1 MYVDQIS
8 LSPDELQAMGP
19 LEWRGRG
26 DDRRTLVVR
35 DVYATHARLLV
46 RFRGVS
52 GREGAAA
59 LTNGEL
65 WGDSSLLPDPGPGV
79 VYTFQLVG
87 LRLVDQHGRA
97 LGVLKDVLTTTAQP
111 LYVVDDGGRERL
123 FPGIP
128 PFVKH
133 VDLAGGVITME
144 LPPGFEELGP

>member
-8 LSPDELQAMGP
+8 LSPEELQAMGP

-26 DDRRTLVVR
+26 PDRRTLELR
-35 DVYATHARLLV
+35 EARATHARMLV
-46 RFRGVS
+46 RFKGVS
-52 GREGAAA
+52 GRDAASE

-65 WGDSSLLPDPGPGV
+65 WGEASLLPDPGPGV

-87 LRLVDQHGRA
+87 LKLVDQNGAA
-97 LGVLKDVLTTTAQP
+97 LGVLKDVLTSTAQP
-111 LYVVDDGGRERL
+111 LYVVDHDGKERL

-133 VDLAGGVITME
+133 VDLAGGTITME
-144 LPPGFEELGP
+144 LPPGFEEIS